1 MEEKMKKITCLIVL
15 MLSFTMLFSVSRKQA
30 KEAMDKWMIIVSEK
44 DLNVKLIKTEELYVE
59 YGDQNDRMTQL
70 IYSSLVDTAYQLAK
84 YEKVIEYG
92 EKALKALPNMEDL
105 EKFKVFLSLANSYYV
120 TKTDMKKAYD
130 YTNALI
136 ELAKPFQE
144 KFKESRSDMLYIAP
158 ALRLQAKMLFV
169 TPGKMLES
177 FDKALEAFTTD
188 QSKVSADLV
197 LLLANEAVKQDRI
210 DEALVVYEKFF
221 KLQSSAE
228 LAKIIGYIYGR
239 KGDDVKTTEF
249 LLASY
254 QLQKSADVAYNLGI
268 LYNKIQDVDNAI
280 KYFSESFVLYEK
292 AGNMENMEKA
302 RNTLGHLYMNV
313 KMKEST
319 ATQKEK
325 EKGYEDILAIARLS
339 VEGKNQ

>member
-1 MEEKMKKITCLIVL
+1 MKKITCLIVL
-15 MLSFTMLFSVSRKQA
+15 ILSFTMLFSVSRKQA

-44 DLNVKLIKTEELYVE
+44 DLNVKLTKTEELYIE
-59 YGDQNDRMTQL
+59 YGDQNDQMTQL
-70 IYSSLVDTAYQLAK
+70 LYSNLVATSYQLAK
-84 YEKVIEYG
+84 YDKVIEYG

-120 TKTDMKKAYD
+120 TKVDMKKAYD
-130 YTNALI
+130 YANALI

-144 KFKESRSDMLYIAP
+144 KFKESRSDIIYIAP
-158 ALRLQAKMLFV
+158 ALRLQAKILFV
-169 TPGKMLES
+169 TPEKMMES
-177 FDKALEAFTTD
+177 LDKALESFTID

-197 LLLANEAVKQDRI
+197 LLLANEAVKQNRI
-210 DEALVVYEKFF
+210 DEALVVYEKIF
-221 KLQSSAE
+221 KLKPSTE
-228 LAKIIGYIYGR
+228 LAKTIGYIYGR
-239 KGDDVKTTEF
+239 KGDDAKTMEF

-254 QLQKSADVAYNLGI
+254 QLQKSADVAYNIGI

-292 AGNMENMEKA
+292 AGNMENMERA

-319 ATQKEK
+319 TTQKEK
-325 EKGYEDILAIARLS
+325 EKGYEDILVAARLS
-339 VEGKNQ
+339 VEEKSQ